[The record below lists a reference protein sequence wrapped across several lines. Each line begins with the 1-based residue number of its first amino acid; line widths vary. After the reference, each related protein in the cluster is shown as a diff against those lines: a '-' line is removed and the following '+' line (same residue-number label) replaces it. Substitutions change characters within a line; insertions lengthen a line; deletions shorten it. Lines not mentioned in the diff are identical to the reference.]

1 MPNNAKFWRRAS
13 IGLAF
18 ALPLAIF
25 GIVRQVASWRPV
37 RIGIEN
43 SNNQS
48 LIVSPDGKHLV
59 VFGEYGDTETRPDY
73 WKARGW
79 DLENA
84 TDHALRFGRLTP
96 ARFSPDGQSV
106 LSLYDGTFGGL
117 FDGGVLAQSHDFRS
131 GRLNARFADKKRWE
145 FDDPEAVQFTKDNR
159 LVIASSFEG
168 VRFYDARTAQLEK
181 RVTLHPNPPSI
192 AVLSRTNLGTRT
204 SLSEDGKSLMTTNP
218 PALWD
223 VASGRRLQQLPVPKC
238 DRSGQSLFAPDLSV
252 IIWENKNTTGPQGAP
267 GWSITDPFSGRVLW
281 QTAKNVSGLAI
292 SPDSQSV
299 LLSALNRFE
308 LRQIKNS
315 HLIRSFPKPDHN
327 VYRVAI
333 SAAEE
338 LFYLD
343 EQDYI
348 WRQRLR

>member
-1 MPNNAKFWRRAS
+1 MPINAKFWRRAS

-18 ALPLAIF
+18 AIPLAIF

-43 SNNQS
+43 SDNQS

-59 VFGEYGDTETRPDY
+59 VFGFYGDTQTRPDF

-84 TDHALRFGRLTP
+84 TNHALRFGQLTP
-96 ARFSPDGQSV
+96 ARFSPDGRSI
-106 LSLYDGTFGGL
+106 LSLHDESFSSF
-117 FDGGVLAQSHDFRS
+117 FDGGDLAQSHDFQS

-159 LVIASSFEG
+159 LVIAGGFEG
-168 VRFYDARTAQLEK
+168 VRSYDARTAQLEK
-181 RVTLHPNPPSI
+181 RVTLHPDSPSI
-192 AVLSRTNLGTRT
+192 AVLSRTNLGNRT
-204 SLSEDGKSLMTTNP
+204 SLSEDGKSLMTSNP

-223 VASGRRLQQLPVPKC
+223 VASGRRLRKLPVPKC
-238 DRSGQSLFAPDLSV
+238 DRSGQFLFSPDLSV

-267 GWSITDPFSGRVLW
+267 GWSITDPFLGRVLW

-299 LLSALNRFE
+299 LLSTPNRFE
-308 LRQIKNS
+308 LRQIKTS
-315 HLIRSFPKPDHN
+315 RLIRALPKPDSN
-327 VYRVAI
+327 VYNVAI

-343 EQDYI
+343 EQGQI